1 MSVTVEVRNAGKIYP
16 GGTEALKGINLS
28 IEDGEVVGLIGPNG
42 AGKTTLVNLFL
53 GLLEPTSG
61 TVQVWNHNSYRL
73 PPSLKMKIGFLLEER
88 GIYENLTVEENLTF
102 WARLYGVDRGRMESI
117 LKEWNLWDKR
127 KHQAKALSAGMNQK
141 LAIAGSILHK
151 PSFIVM
157 DEPTSNLD
165 PTARKNVVG
174 LLKSYA
180 GRNKTLFI
188 TSHDLFDIERVCTR
202 IVLLRWGMI
211 AAQGSMEELRRE
223 LGAGREVKIKVSQK
237 ISETLKITVAE
248 KYKAKMIADDEL
260 AVSEEGA
267 DTRELV
273 RYLVEQGV
281 DVERVEES
289 KLTLEDIY
297 TTIIKEDEER

>member
-1 MSVTVEVRNAGKIYP
+1 MSVTVEVRKAGKIYP

-28 IEDGEVVGLIGPNG
+28 IEEGEVVGLIGPNG

-61 TVQVWNHNSYRL
+61 TVRVWDHDGYKL
-73 PPSLKMKIGFLLEER
+73 PSSLKMKIGFLLEER

-102 WARLYGVDRGRMESI
+102 WAKLYGVDKGRMERI
-117 LKEWNLWDKR
+117 LKEWNLWTKR
-127 KHQAKALSAGMNQK
+127 SHQAKALSAGMKQK
-141 LAIAGSILHK
+141 LAIVRSVLHN

-165 PTARKNVVG
+165 PTARKNVVN
-174 LLKSYA
+174 LLKSYR

-188 TSHDLFDIERVCTR
+188 TSHDLFDIERICTR

-211 AAQGSMEELRRE
+211 TAQGSMEELRQKF
-223 LGAGREVKIKVSQK
+223 GAGREVRIKLSQK
-237 ISETLKITVAE
+237 ISETLKRIIAE
-248 KYKAKMIADDEL
+248 RYKAKAISGEELIISDE
-260 AVSEEGA
+260 GT

-273 RYLVEQGV
+273 RYLVEQGM
-281 DVERVEES
+281 DVERVEEK

-297 TTIIKEDEER
+297 TRMVKEDEER